1 VSHIARVQRAPRS
14 KEAPNKKRPRL
25 LRAMGRPNSPPPEL
39 LKHKVL
45 CCHPD
50 VNPTL
55 VPTGWHETAILP
67 VHRLQTYGF
76 AFPQSGKLP
85 RSASCSQR
93 LRSPQLSSAAVS
105 ACEQLVLAVMADP
118 SSSESPFSSKLVGAK
133 ACCNCADPCTSH
145 PQEALEISHN
155 ATWIQQIQPVSLLEL
170 HVRAVGWQ
178 HFPGHQFLNLPAQS
192 IVRSGRETL

>member
-1 VSHIARVQRAPRS
+1 MSHIARVQRAPRS

-67 VHRLQTYGF
+67 VHRLQPKDLDLIHF
-76 AFPQSGKLP
+76 RKAANFRVPQAAVSG
-85 RSASCSQR
+85 SARPSY
-93 LRSPQLSSAAVS
+93 PLSSAAVS
-105 ACEQLVLAVMADP
+105 AREQPRNPRSVPNRWAQ
-118 SSSESPFSSKLVGAK
+118 KLVASVQTF
-133 ACCNCADPCTSH
+133 CMSY
-145 PQEALEISHN
+145 PQEVLEISHN
-155 ATWIQQIQPVSLLEL
+155 ATWIQQIQPVTVLEL
-170 HVRAVGWQ
+170 HVPRGWQ
-178 HFPGHQFLNLPAQS
+178 HFPGHKFLNLPAQS